1 MEYKRLGSAGLKL
14 SVISIGSWA
23 TFGQHVDEATSRA
36 ILKVALDGGIN
47 FIDNAEIYGDG
58 ASSAAVGNLVHGLPR
73 ESLVLSTKVFWGG
86 SGPNDSGLSRKH
98 IVEGL
103 HKELKRLQTDYVDLL
118 FCHRPDPNTPIE
130 ETVWTMDNLVRS
142 GKVLYWGTSE
152 WSAQQLTEAYAVA
165 RQHHLLPPQMEQPE
179 YNLLQRRKVEI
190 DYLPLYPLMGL
201 GTTVWSPLAA
211 GALTGK
217 YNRGEAA
224 TRTGFDAAWFKSQRL
239 KPEDLAR
246 VSLLLPIADGLGC
259 TMAQLA
265 MAWVLKNPHVT
276 TAITGATKASQ
287 LQDSLKSLEV
297 VPHLTPD
304 VLTAIETAVQ

>member
-304 VLTAIETAVQ
+304 VLAAIETAVQ

>member
-1 MEYKRLGSAGLKL
+1 MEFRRLGSAGLKL
-14 SVISIGSWA
+14 SVVSIGSWA
-23 TFGQHVDEATSRA
+23 TFGQHVDEATGRA
-36 ILKVALDGGIN
+36 ILKVALDGGVN

-58 ASSAAVGNLVHGLPR
+58 ASSAAVGNLIQGLPR

-86 SGPNDSGLSRKH
+86 SGPNDQGLSRKH
-98 IVEGL
+98 IVEGF

-179 YNLLQRRKVEI
+179 YNLLHRKKVEV
-190 DYLPLYPLMGL
+190 DYEPLYSLMGL

-224 TRTGFDAAWFKSQRL
+224 TRTGFDAEWFKSQRL
-239 KPEDLAR
+239 KPDDLVR
-246 VSLLLPIADGLGC
+246 VDRLMLIASGLGC
-259 TMAQLA
+259 SMAQLA
-265 MAWVLKNPHVT
+265 MAWVIKNPRVS
-276 TAITGATKASQ
+276 TAITGATKPSQ
-287 LQDSLKSLEV
+287 LEDTLKSLDV
-297 VPHLTPD
+297 VPKLTVD
-304 VLTAIETAVQ
+304 VLAAMDAATQ